1 MEIFQSIVLALVQGV
16 TEFLPVSSSAHLV
29 LVRDWLGW
37 RGEHLAFDIT
47 VHAGTLCAVIVHC
60 RRQLAAMLRA
70 CLPRAPRD
78 DENLRLLAAVAVAS
92 LPVLAAGWWF
102 EPLIRTH
109 LRTMPVIAAATAGFA
124 LALWLADARRTGG
137 AREVTLSGA
146 VWIGLAQAL
155 ALVPGASRAG
165 VVITAGL
172 LLGLARTQAAQFS
185 FLLAIPVI
193 LAAAALQAL
202 QLAQDVHAGTAPAA
216 ALAAGFAV
224 SALFALATMQLFIRF
239 VEKIGL
245 LPFVLYR
252 LLLGAL
258 LFGLLLL

>member
-1 MEIFQSIVLALVQGV
+1 MDIFQSVVLALVQGV

-29 LVRDWLGW
+29 LVRDWLNW

-47 VHAGTLCAVIVHC
+47 VHAGTLCAVVVHC

-70 CLPRAPRD
+70 CLPRTPRD

-92 LPVLAAGWWF
+92 LPVLVAGWWF
-102 EPLIRTH
+102 EPLIRAH
-109 LRTMPVIAAATAGFA
+109 LRTTPVIAAATVGFA

-137 AREVTLSGA
+137 VRGVTLAGA

-172 LLGLARTQAAQFS
+172 LLGLARAQAAQFS

-193 LAAAALQAL
+193 LAAAALQ
-202 QLAQDVHAGTAPAA
+202 LAQGVHIEAVAA
-216 ALAAGFAV
+216 APLAAGFAV
-224 SALFALATMQLFIRF
+224 SALFALATIRLFIRF

-258 LFGLLLL
+258 LFGLMLL

>member
-1 MEIFQSIVLALVQGV
+1 MEIFQSVVLALVQGV

-29 LVRDWLGW
+29 LVRDWLNW
-37 RGEHLAFDIT
+37 RGDHLAFDIA
-47 VHAGTLCAVIVHC
+47 VHAGTLCAVVVHC
-60 RRQLAAMLRA
+60 RRQLAAMWRA

-102 EPLIRTH
+102 EPLIRAH
-109 LRTMPVIAAATAGFA
+109 LRTTPVIAAATAGFA

-137 AREVTLSGA
+137 AREVTLVGA

-202 QLAQDVHAGTAPAA
+202 QLARGVHVEAVSAAP
-216 ALAAGFAV
+216 LAVGFAV
-224 SALFALATMQLFIRF
+224 SALFALATIRLFIRF

-252 LLLGAL
+252 LLLGAV
-258 LFGLLLL
+258 LFGLILL

>member
-1 MEIFQSIVLALVQGV
+1 MEIFQSVVLALVQGV

-29 LVRDWLGW
+29 LVRDWLNW
-37 RGEHLAFDIT
+37 RGDHLAFDIA
-47 VHAGTLCAVIVHC
+47 VHAGTLCAVVVHC

-102 EPLIRTH
+102 EPQIRAH
-109 LRTMPVIAAATAGFA
+109 LRTTPVIAAATAGFA
-124 LALWLADARRTGG
+124 LALWLADARRTGNT
-137 AREVTLSGA
+137 REVTLFGA
-146 VWIGLAQAL
+146 VWVGLAQAL

-202 QLAQDVHAGTAPAA
+202 QLARGVHVEVLSAAP
-216 ALAAGFAV
+216 LAVGFAV
-224 SALFALATMQLFIRF
+224 SALFALATIRLFIRF
-239 VEKIGL
+239 VETIGL

-252 LLLGAL
+252 LLLGAV